1 MQVFGGRSVSLGGGT
16 YTLGLDNYSIAASE
30 QLNLLG
36 DIVFNGE
43 GTDELILLSAGAIN
57 MSELV
62 SFTHPGSLGFGSFDS
77 MQVEDVSLTAGDINL
92 RSLDNIVLK
101 NASLETRTTGAD
113 FVHVL
118 AYNQIDAENLS
129 LKTREIIMS
138 AMTINLTSITFPENS
153 DVFLNSLY
161 GPMNGKYPNF
171 GDSLYGRVNFIRD
184 VRYGTQ
190 LLNSVSTFDAH
201 GNRIIIG
208 SL

>member
-1 MQVFGGRSVSLGGGT
+1 M
-16 YTLGLDNYSIAASE
+16 
-30 QLNLLG
+30 
-36 DIVFNGE
+36 
-43 GTDELILLSAGAIN
+43 
-57 MSELV
+57 
-62 SFTHPGSLGFGSFDS
+62 
-77 MQVEDVSLTAGDINL
+77 
-92 RSLDNIVLK
+92 
-101 NASLETRTTGAD
+101 
-113 FVHVL
+113 L
-118 AYNQIDAENLS
+118 AYNQIDAENLF

-161 GPMNGKYPNF
+161 GPMNDKYPNF
-171 GDSLYGRVNFIRD
+171 GASLYGRVNFIRD